1 MVVEAM
7 RSEAREERERDH
19 QKRRD
24 WRERESKRRHGYA
37 VHETVAG
44 RIPVEF
50 GLGRSELHGLFNLPK
65 LIRHLIIWNK
75 FT

>member
-1 MVVEAM
+1 M
-7 RSEAREERERDH
+7 RREKRERETT
-19 QKRRD
+19 KRGGT
-24 WRERESKRRHGYA
+24 RERESKRRHGYA